1 MISVKFQKNCPSSG
15 NSQSTV
21 HPGNREREREIER
34 ERKGDR
40 CEEADLEVIS
50 TEPVDIEIRCR
61 VRGRRGSIEGFEGF
75 LQRLGVRG
83 VEKRRNCQRG
93 W

>member
-1 MISVKFQKNCPSSG
+1 MISVKVQKDCPSSG
-15 NSQSTV
+15 NNQSTV
-21 HPGNREREREIER
+21 HPGNREREIEG

-61 VRGRRGSIEGFEGF
+61 VRGRRESTEGFEGF
-75 LQRLGVRG
+75 LQRLGMRD